1 MSKYSIK
8 QIPFYVWLISGLIFI
23 LAIGIEHLSSNIN
36 TGLFWL
42 LNLISVSLF
51 SYHLGLF
58 GGVLSLLIILSIRI
72 SVDFQ
77 TFSSLSSQELLRI
90 LFINFIGFVTSISI
104 GYLAGKMKLNEKNIR
119 EIFNN
124 NDITLWTRNV
134 KTGHVTV
141 SEGNAKIYG
150 VSRKEFEQ
158 NPQIWFQSIHPEDQ
172 DILKG
177 AIEKQKR
184 GKKTKV
190 VYRIIR
196 PDRQIRW
203 IEDRGTPVYN

>member
-1 MSKYSIK
+1 
-8 QIPFYVWLISGLIFI
+8 
-23 LAIGIEHLSSNIN
+23 
-36 TGLFWL
+36 
-42 LNLISVSLF
+42 
-51 SYHLGLF
+51 
-58 GGVLSLLIILSIRI
+58 
-72 SVDFQ
+72 
-77 TFSSLSSQELLRI
+77 
-90 LFINFIGFVTSISI
+90 
-104 GYLAGKMKLNEKNIR
+104 MKLNEKNIR